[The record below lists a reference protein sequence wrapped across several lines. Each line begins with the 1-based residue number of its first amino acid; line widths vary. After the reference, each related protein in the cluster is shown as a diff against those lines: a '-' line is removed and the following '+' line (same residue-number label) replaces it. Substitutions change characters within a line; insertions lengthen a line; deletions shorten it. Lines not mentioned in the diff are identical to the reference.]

1 VVTGGLSV
9 RELRENYSL
18 DLTIKVKVDVV
29 KLYYSVTDSLAI
41 DSELSSNS
49 YVLRIKLDTRS
60 GKLL

>member
-1 VVTGGLSV
+1 MVAGGLSV

-18 DLTIKVKVDVV
+18 DLTIEVKVDVV
-29 KLYYSVTDSLAI
+29 KLCCSVTDSLAV